1 VSEYTGLNMRV
12 LVTRPRKEA
21 VGWVNDLIRSGFDA
35 VAIPLLEIA
44 AVEDTGALQ
53 HAWHHLDDYAG
64 VMFVSGNAVDFF
76 FASKP
81 DSALCNHG
89 FSAIKTRAWGP
100 GPGTASALLRA
111 GLAPECMDSPAADSG
126 QFDSESLWQMVGQQV
141 KPGARVLIVRGGQL
155 NGLSSGVDSGVGRDW
170 FATQVIQ
177 AGGKVDYVVA
187 YRRGAPALS
196 AVMRSMAADSTRP
209 PAVWLFSSSEAVGN
223 LRVSLPGLDWSCARA
238 VVTHPRIA
246 QAARAAGFGVVCES
260 RPALSDIMASIK
272 SLA

>member
-1 VSEYTGLNMRV
+1 MSEHTGVNMRV

-21 VGWVNDLIRSGFDA
+21 LGWVNDLIRSGFDA
-35 VAIPLLEIA
+35 VAFPLLEIA
-44 AVEDTGALQ
+44 PVNDTGALQ
-53 HAWHHLDDYAG
+53 HAWHHLDDYVG
-64 VMFVSGNAVDFF
+64 VMFVSANAVDFF

-81 DSALCNHG
+81 DPALGIHG

-111 GLAPECMDSPAADSG
+111 GVAPECIDSPAADAG
-126 QFDSESLWQMVGQQV
+126 QFDSESLWQMVAQQV

-155 NGLSSGVDSGVGRDW
+155 NGESAGVDLGVGRDW
-170 FATQVIQ
+170 FATQVMQ
-177 AGGKVDYVVA
+177 AGGRVDHVVA

-196 AVMRSMAADSTRP
+196 TAMRNMAAESNCP

-223 LRVSLPGLDWSCARA
+223 LRVSLPGLDWSSARA

-246 QAARAAGFGVVCES
+246 QAARVAGFGVVCES
-260 RPALSDIMASIK
+260 RPALRDIMASIK
-272 SLA
+272 SLS